1 MERKPGYSDKIGLML
16 SGNVEVLRSLQ
27 ADSCVLSQVSILI
40 ESICQSLQASSK
52 LIVCGNGGFA
62 SQSNHVVAELRRKLY
77 AKRNPYTVVPLCSDS
92 SLLICITND
101 FGFDTFFSRRLRGIA
116 KSEDVLVAFTTFG
129 KLYWAAEKWRKGR
142 AQ

>member
-1 MERKPGYSDKIGLML
+1 MELKPGYSDKIGLML

-52 LIVCGNGGFA
+52 LIVCGNGGF
-62 SQSNHVVAELRRKLY
+62 
-77 AKRNPYTVVPLCSDS
+77 
-92 SLLICITND
+92 
-101 FGFDTFFSRRLRGIA
+101 DTFFSRRLRGIA

-129 KLYWAAEKWRKGR
+129 KLYWVAEKKWRKGR
-142 AQ
+142 SQ